1 MTQLRYVVP
10 TATANALW
18 SLKDELQVLSR
29 DPMKLHKTAFMQYLR
44 AKGEQLYADATS
56 DADQQAAD
64 AILTELAINWKKA
77 AKAHALAKVV
87 A

>member
-10 TATANALW
+10 NETANALW
-18 SLKDELQVLSR
+18 RLKDELDVLSR
-29 DPMKLHKTAFMQYLR
+29 DPMKLHKTAFMAYLR

-56 DADQQAAD
+56 EADQQAAD
-64 AILTELAINWKKA
+64 AYLTELAIDWKKA
-77 AKAHALAKVV
+77 AKIHALAKAV